1 MTFEQAVLGFAVV
14 AALLTLV
21 PGVDTAIVLRSAIS
35 RSRGYAWAVALGVLT
50 GTIAWGVAAAVGAS
64 ALLAA
69 SETAYRLFSLA
80 GAAYL
85 AWMGVRFILRSFRGS
100 AATSTEETTASTG
113 ATADLP
119 ELRGNPWRG
128 FGTGVLTNLLNPKV
142 GVFYLAAIP
151 QFMPQDASPI
161 VMGIVLA
168 LVHNAFGLVWFGVLI
183 LAGGLLGAK
192 LRSPRFL
199 RWLDRVT
206 GGVLILFGARI
217 ALELRGP

>member
-14 AALLTLV
+14 AALLTLI
-21 PGVDTAIVLRSAIS
+21 PGVDTAIVLRSAVS
-35 RSRGYAWAVALGVLT
+35 RSRSYAWAVALGVLT
-50 GTIAWGVAAAVGAS
+50 GTVAWGVAAAIGAS

-69 SETAYRLFSLA
+69 SETAYRILSLA

-100 AATSTEETTASTG
+100 SEAAAAS
-113 ATADLP
+113 AASLP
-119 ELRGNPWRG
+119 ELRSDPWRG

-161 VMGIVLA
+161 IMGIVLA
-168 LVHNAFGLVWFGVLI
+168 LVHNTFGLVWFGVLI
-183 LAGGLLGAK
+183 TAGGLLGAK
-192 LRSPRFL
+192 LRSPAFL

-206 GGVLILFGARI
+206 GGVLIVFGARI

>member
-1 MTFEQAVLGFAVV
+1 MSFEQAILGFAVV
-14 AALLTLV
+14 ALLLTLI
-21 PGVDTAIVLRSAIS
+21 PGVDTAIVLRSAVSHS
-35 RSRGYAWAVALGVLT
+35 RRYAWAVALGILT
-50 GTIAWGVAAAVGAS
+50 GTLIWGTAAAVGAS

-69 SETAYRLFSLA
+69 SETAYRLLSLA

-85 AWMGVRFILRSFRGS
+85 AWMGSRFIIRSFRS
-100 AATSTEETTASTG
+100 APEAPTE
-113 ATADLP
+113 LP

-151 QFMPQDASPI
+151 QFIPPDVSPI
-161 VMGIVLA
+161 AMGMVLA
-168 LVHNAFGLVWFGVLI
+168 LVHNTFGLVWFGLLI
-183 LAGGLLGAK
+183 LAGGALGTK

-206 GGVLILFGARI
+206 GGVLIVFGVRM
-217 ALELRGP
+217 ALEIQTS